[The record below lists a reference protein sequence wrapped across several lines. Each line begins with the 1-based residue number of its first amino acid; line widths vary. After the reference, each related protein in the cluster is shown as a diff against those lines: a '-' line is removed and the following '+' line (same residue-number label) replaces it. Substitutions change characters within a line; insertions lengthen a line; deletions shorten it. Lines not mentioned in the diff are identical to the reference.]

1 LDAGVITSV
10 DFIIA
15 KNNLDAAK
23 LNLISARYDYFIY
36 SKILDYYQGKLSL

>member
-1 LDAGVITSV
+1 LFDN

-15 KNNLDAAK
+15 KNNLDNAA

-36 SKILDYYQGKLSL
+36 SKILDYYQGKLAL